1 MASAALSAERGRRT
15 ENVFHMLLR
24 QFFRARFFNE
34 FFKDLRGKLFRIFQ
48 ECFYWENY
56 LSVSN
61 VGKFNKREIRET
73 HLLSIFSKLFE
84 KYGYKYEVWRAAQT
98 FFSEFFSEFPDV

>member
-48 ECFYWENY
+48 ECFY
-56 LSVSN
+56 
-61 VGKFNKREIRET
+61 
-73 HLLSIFSKLFE
+73 
-84 KYGYKYEVWRAAQT
+84 
-98 FFSEFFSEFPDV
+98 